1 MKKIIVI
8 LLTVCS
14 INCIAQTDSLELY
27 KQGYKIAKELNIEY
41 KSKIESTNEVIHQ
54 LQLQTQDL
62 NEIIKTS
69 DYILY
74 NDSLQL
80 DIQSQQIKLLNDNLN
95 IYQKEF
101 NRRNKFWNKPVFGV
115 ILGMVGT
122 ITLIHVIDYSLPQ

>member
-1 MKKIIVI
+1 MKKLIVI
-8 LLTVCS
+8 LLAVYS
-14 INCIAQTDSLELY
+14 INCTAQTDSLELY
-27 KQGYKIAKELNIEY
+27 KRGYKIAKELNVEY
-41 KSKIESTNEVIHQ
+41 KSKLESTNELIHQ

-62 NEIIKTS
+62 NEIIKTG

-101 NRRNKFWNKPVFGV
+101 NRRNKFWNKPVFGA

>member
-1 MKKIIVI
+1 MKKLIVI
-8 LLTVCS
+8 LLAVYS
-14 INCIAQTDSLELY
+14 INCTAQTDSLELY
-27 KQGYKIAKELNIEY
+27 KRGYSVAKELNLEY
-41 KSKIESTNEVIHQ
+41 KVKIESMDGVLQE

-62 NEIIKTS
+62 TEIIKTN

-80 DIQSQQIKLLNDNLN
+80 DIQTQQIKLLNDNLN

-101 NRRNKFWNKPVFGV
+101 NRRNKFWNKPVFGI

-122 ITLIHVIDYSLPQ
+122 VTLIHVIDYSLPQ